1 MFLFINLI
9 KHIVEDEDP
18 FVFADCMTKMSEYN
32 LIHERFNGE
41 ISTKDG
47 KFVVHG
53 TEIKIYTKKDSS
65 QIPSRQLSVE
75 YIFESAGVFTAIDE
89 CQLHL
94 YAVTKNIVTAVPSVT
109 APMLVKRVNRDK
121 YTGKETLV
129 SNVSCTT
136 NRLALLVKAV
146 HEKFGFAEAL
156 LTIVHSYTDTQD
168 SIGGLSN
175 TSWYDAHGT
184 AQYVIPS
191 STGASKGTTYKEFC
205 PAVKGA
211 ADGPL
216 KGILAYTDDE
226 VVSTD
231 FIGDTYSSI
240 FDARAVEKWNDEDG
254 MGKFNPLAIES
265 ENILFGYHTLAKGWK
280 DRILTTILRKANR
293 NRHTSWICFDGIIS
307 RAWSDLLPSILE
319 KELS

>member
-191 STGASKGTTYKEFC
+191 STGA
-205 PAVKGA
+205 
-211 ADGPL
+211 
-216 KGILAYTDDE
+216 I
-226 VVSTD
+226 
-231 FIGDTYSSI
+231 
-240 FDARAVEKWNDEDG
+240 EKWNDEDG

-280 DRILTTILRKANR
+280 DRILTTMLRKANR
-293 NRHTSWICFDGIIS
+293 NCHTSWICFDSIIS